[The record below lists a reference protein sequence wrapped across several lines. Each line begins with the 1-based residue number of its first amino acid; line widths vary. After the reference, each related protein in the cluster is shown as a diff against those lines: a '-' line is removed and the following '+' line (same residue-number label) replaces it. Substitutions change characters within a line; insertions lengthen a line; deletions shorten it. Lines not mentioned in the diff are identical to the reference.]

1 MTYSFAQLHADLI
14 LIGHG
19 IALALLMATP
29 WMLWM
34 SFAP

>member
-1 MTYSFAQLHADLI
+1 MTYSFDQLHADLI
-14 LIGHG
+14 LIAHG

-34 SFAP
+34 GLAP